1 MLFCLTGGKMPSRRC
16 KFALCVGKVPWRNK
30 WQSTLIA
37 CLGNPIDRRA
47 SGATVHG
54 VTTESDR
61 LETKQQI
68 IVQFCVSFCCT
79 IMRISQVCLCVKSS
93 RHVQFFATLQI
104 AACQVPLSM
113 GFCRQEH
120 WSGLS
125 CTSPGDLPDPG
136 IEPGSLMSPALA
148 GWFLTTS
155 ATWEAL
161 KSATSMHISYL
172 LFILHEKL
180 A

>member
-37 CLGNPIDRRA
+37 CLGNPIGRRA

-79 IMRISQVCLCVKSS
+79 IMWISQVCLCVKSS
-93 RHVQFFATLQI
+93 QSCPI
-104 AACQVPLSM
+104 
-113 GFCRQEH
+113 FCNPTDC
-120 WSGLS
+120 SL
-125 CTSPGDLPDPG
+125 
-136 IEPGSLMSPALA
+136 PGSSVQGSLQARPLE
-148 GWFLTTS
+148 WVV
-155 ATWEAL
+155 
-161 KSATSMHISYL
+161 MHFSRGSSRSRDRTRVSYVPCISRL
-172 LFILHEKL
+172 VLDH
-180 A
+180 